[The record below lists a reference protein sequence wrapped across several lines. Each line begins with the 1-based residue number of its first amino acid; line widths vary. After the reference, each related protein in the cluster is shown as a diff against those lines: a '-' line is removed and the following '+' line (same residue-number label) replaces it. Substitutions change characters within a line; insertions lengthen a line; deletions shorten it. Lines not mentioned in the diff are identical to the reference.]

1 MSNPKI
7 KVGLVSF
14 GMSGRIFHAPFIE
27 NNPNFELK
35 LILERTIS
43 NSKKIYPNATI
54 VRSFEALIHNKEVSL
69 IVINGPTYLHFN
81 MAKSALKA
89 GKHVILE
96 KPMTATSKEAKQ
108 LIALAKKKGV
118 QIAVYH
124 NKRFD
129 GGFKTIQKL
138 LTTKQLGL
146 LKECNIAV
154 HRFRPEIGP
163 KIWKEGTYPGAGIL
177 YDIGSHL
184 IDQILVLFGWPIDI
198 QADLQI
204 QRAHGKVVDYFK
216 ITFIYTSFK
225 ATIVSDMLTKA
236 PKPTFSFT
244 GTKRRFVKYGND
256 PQESRLT
263 ETPINWETIGEDF
276 SANYGTLTHLDT
288 NTTEK
293 ITTENG
299 GYDQFYK
306 NVYEVLALDKE
317 LIISPEQALDVIKL
331 IEWALASG
339 IRRTGNTN

>member
-1 MSNPKI
+1 MLNPKI
-7 KVGLVSF
+7 KVGLVSY

-27 NNPNFELK
+27 KHPNFELK
-35 LILERTIS
+35 LILERTKS
-43 NSKKIYPNATI
+43 NSKTAYPNATI

-69 IVINGPTYLHFN
+69 IVVNGPTYLHFD
-81 MAKSALKA
+81 MAKAALEA

-96 KPMTATSKEAKQ
+96 KPMTATVNEGTE

-138 LTTKQLGL
+138 LATKQLGQ
-146 LKECNIAV
+146 LKECNIAI
-154 HRFRPEIGP
+154 HRFRPELGP
-163 KIWKEGTYPGAGIL
+163 KIWKEDAYPGAGIL

-216 ITFIYTSFK
+216 ITFIYTDFK
-225 ATIVSDMLTKA
+225 ATIVSDMLTEE
-236 PKPTFSFT
+236 PKPTFSLT
-244 GTKRRFVKYGND
+244 GTKSRFVKYGND
-256 PQESRLT
+256 PQESKLA
-263 ETPINWETIGEDF
+263 EQPIIWEGIGEDI

-288 NTTEK
+288 NTTKK
-293 ITTENG
+293 ITTESG
-299 GYDQFYK
+299 CFDQFYK

-317 LIISPEQALDVIKL
+317 LIIPPEQALDVIKL
-331 IEWALASG
+331 IEWAMG
-339 IRRTGNTN
+339 FGVRRTENTN